1 MSSCS
6 NGSLFGPSQGYI
18 KFLNGDAVAIES
30 GSVAERLIL
39 NDLRIPYK
47 QILKSRV
54 ILKPGQIDYLLNYL
68 GIGDNST
75 FLMLVARYDPKS
87 KIEEDN
93 YVSWNYFDDPTKVY
107 HFSQLL
113 ALTGNSTNRIPQ
125 LYLHNPNS
133 SYPVSI
139 DVMVGIID
147 DNYSFFPDAG
157 GAGSTINLMVLCR
170 ILNIYGTLV
179 ILQTDLSTPMLY
191 INISIINSIE
201 RTNNIIKINKVSEGP
216 TFLNFID
223 EFNAKQSQSII
234 NWVLEDTSRLITDL
248 GNCEQRQDNEPP
260 VIYFSEEVLL
270 DDNVGSWSSL
280 DSGSF
285 SATMSIFFQGNSGE
299 ITKQN
304 IISYLI
310 DDVVDNRD
318 GQILLVENNIT
329 IVQGT
334 QSTVSSIVNPGEYSL
349 YFTLKDIAENF
360 VDPNLFINL
369 TVTS

>member
-1 MSSCS
+1 M
-6 NGSLFGPSQGYI
+6 
-18 KFLNGDAVAIES
+18 
-30 GSVAERLIL
+30 
-39 NDLRIPYK
+39 
-47 QILKSRV
+47 
-54 ILKPGQIDYLLNYL
+54 
-68 GIGDNST
+68 
-75 FLMLVARYDPKS
+75 
-87 KIEEDN
+87 
-93 YVSWNYFDDPTKVY
+93 
-107 HFSQLL
+107 
-113 ALTGNSTNRIPQ
+113 
-125 LYLHNPNS
+125 
-133 SYPVSI
+133 
-139 DVMVGIID
+139 
-147 DNYSFFPDAG
+147 
-157 GAGSTINLMVLCR
+157 
-170 ILNIYGTLV
+170 
-179 ILQTDLSTPMLY
+179 
-191 INISIINSIE
+191 
-201 RTNNIIKINKVSEGP
+201 
-216 TFLNFID
+216 
-223 EFNAKQSQSII
+223 I

-260 VIYFSEEVLL
+260 VIYFTEEVLL

-318 GQILLVENNIT
+318 GQILLAENNIT